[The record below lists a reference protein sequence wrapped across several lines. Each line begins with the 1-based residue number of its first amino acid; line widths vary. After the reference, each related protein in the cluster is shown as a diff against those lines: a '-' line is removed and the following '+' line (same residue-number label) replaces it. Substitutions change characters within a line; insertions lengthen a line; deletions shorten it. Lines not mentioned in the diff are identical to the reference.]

1 MSQDNDQDQ
10 THLHRLEQQACKLLL
25 RSPRLSVSQVLEL
38 MDISDPDFRQML
50 KDNTEIATLIE
61 QRKDGCLTTPKAE
74 PKECPICND
83 WFVPYASARYCSDEC
98 AQTAQFRAC
107 PDTARRLR
115 AKYLA
120 GAADKASR
128 KDK

>member
-1 MSQDNDQDQ
+1 MSQDQDQ
-10 THLHRLEQQACKLLL
+10 PHLKRLDEQACKLLL

-38 MDISDPDFRQML
+38 MDISDRQFRDML
-50 KDNTEIATLIE
+50 KQNTEIATLIE
-61 QRKDGCLTTPKAE
+61 QRKDGCLATAKAE

-98 AQTAQFRAC
+98 AQTAQFRTR
-107 PDTARRLR
+107 PDAARRLR

-120 GAADKASR
+120 NAPDKEPPS
-128 KDK
+128 DG